1 MPNYNVSVKS
11 SNYQVLS
18 EPQKKYNVGVNYEIP
33 SKYLQYGNEIL
44 NTTRWVF
51 NGTNTGFPLIDNAG
65 DAYTPANDLQLI
77 VAIDGL
83 VQVPGIDYS
92 VSGTNIVFTTAP
104 TSGQK
109 VYVVALSTTADLT
122 RTINFVVDAG
132 SNPMSS
138 GVKGDMTLDVTGK
151 ILSWT
156 LIADQAGQMQF
167 DIKKTDYANFPNF
180 SSICGTEKPT
190 LGNISAGSSQ
200 RINKDTNLTTWNTN
214 LNAGDI
220 LQFEIVYSLNIQRCV
235 VSMKLAL

>member
-44 NTTRWVF
+44 NTTSWVF

-65 DAYTPANDLQLI
+65 DVYTPANDQQLI

-92 VSGTNIVFTTAP
+92 TSGTNIIFTTAP
-104 TSGQK
+104 TGGQQI
-109 VYVVALSTTADLT
+109 YVVALSTTADLT

-132 SNPMSS
+132 SSPMAP
-138 GVKGDMTLDVTGK
+138 GIKGDMTLDVTGK
-151 ILSWT
+151 IQSWT
-156 LIADQAGQMQF
+156 IIGDQSAQVQF
-167 DIKKTDYANFPNF
+167 DIKKVDYANFPNF

-190 LGNISAGSSQ
+190 LGNIGAGTTQ
-200 RINKDTNLTTWNTN
+200 RINKDTNLSTWNTA
-214 LNAGDI
+214 LVAGDI
-220 LQFEIVYSLNIQRCV
+220 LQFEIVYAINIQRCV

>member
-44 NTTRWVF
+44 NTSGWVF
-51 NGTNTGFPLIDNAG
+51 NGGNTGFPLIDNAG
-65 DAYTPANDLQLI
+65 DAYTPVNDQQLI

-92 VSGTNIVFTTAP
+92 TSGTNIIFTTAP

-132 SNPMSS
+132 SAPMSS
-138 GVKGDMTLDVTGK
+138 GIKGDMTLDVTGK
-151 ILSWT
+151 VISWMI
-156 LIADQAGQMQF
+156 IADQDGQIQF
-167 DIKKTDYANFPNF
+167 DIHKSDFANYPNF
-180 SSICGTEKPT
+180 ASICGTERPQLGDITTGATGRINRNTTISSWSPT
-190 LGNISAGSSQ
+190 LNS
-200 RINKDTNLTTWNTN
+200 
-214 LNAGDI
+214 GDI
-220 LQFEIVYSLNIQRCV
+220 LEFEVVYALNIQRCT